1 MKGTLVF
8 TYKGLFNPQKRDND
22 FFLFINVMYAC
33 YQRMC
38 LLIRTVSNLSE
49 VAHMGPLFLVVFFNF
64 HRLHVLSQFEYIYLC
79 YTGIYLF

>member
-8 TYKGLFNPQKRDND
+8 TYKGPFNPQKRDND

-49 VAHMGPLFLVVFFNF
+49 VAHMGPLFLVFFLTFTDYMFF
-64 HRLHVLSQFEYIYLC
+64 HNLNTFTCVIPVYI
-79 YTGIYLF
+79 FF